1 MRMAIRSLGGVCLAL
16 LSVVAL
22 TVAWTTTMAVQLAAT
37 ALIMGGTQ
45 NSLGSPETP
54 ISYINPYLSNA
65 VNRFINPA
73 SEAPTGTGGSP
84 IPGVGADDDQ
94 YAVITPEQFFPATG
108 SMTFDAS
115 VMTGLANLARCV
127 RGSADC
133 KYNDNPEIN
142 PGPPAGPPV
151 AGDEFDIFGYS
162 QSAVIASLLK
172 KDMIQNPEK
181 YPDVGPGDASFF
193 LLANPMR
200 PNGGILARGPLGL
213 TIPILGVTFYG
224 ATPTNSC
231 QTGECYQTVDVAAQ
245 YDGMGGDAAVSLLNP
260 LALLN
265 ATLGIYYLHGNMQN
279 GNFSDAQYQGSYG
292 DTDYYL
298 VPTRRLPLLM
308 PFESFVPSP
317 ILTFLDAPLRVL
329 VEGGYAHDINPGI
342 AVSVG
347 LLPFR
352 DPIKTLINFVVA
364 IPTGLDDAIAEATGN
379 PGFRP
384 LGTKPVTSPFGVG
397 GPELPAP
404 PAAADDADLLSHN
417 GDDAREENVDEKIT
431 EGDTVEEL
439 ADDEPPTGD
448 VAEEDETD
456 GKATEKL
463 DLTVP
468 GIVKHFESRF
478 GRPLV
483 RGPIKFDSQ
492 DDSTTPSP
500 AKPGGDGD
508 GDGDGGDETSTH
520 TKTSEPDS
528 TPSDAGGEA
537 AA

>member
-1 MRMAIRSLGGVCLAL
+1 MCLAL
-16 LSVVAL
+16 LGVVVL
-22 TVAWTTTMAVQLAAT
+22 VVAWTTTMAVQLAAT

-54 ISYINPYLSNA
+54 IEYINPYLSNA
-65 VNRFINPA
+65 VDRFINPA
-73 SEAPTGTGGSP
+73 SEVPTGTGGTP
-84 IPGVGADDDQ
+84 IPGVGEDDDR
-94 YAVITPEQFFPATG
+94 YAIITPEQFFPATG
-108 SMTFDAS
+108 SMTFDVS
-115 VMTGLANLARCV
+115 VMTGLANLSRCV

-172 KDMIQNPEK
+172 KDMIQNPSK
-181 YPDVGPGDASFF
+181 YPDVGPGDVSFF

-200 PNGGILARGPLGL
+200 PNGGFLSRGPLGL
-213 TIPILGVTFYG
+213 TIPIIGVTFYG

-245 YDGMGGDAAVSLLNP
+245 YDGLGGDAAASLLNP
-260 LALLN
+260 FALLN

-279 GNFSDAQYQGSYG
+279 GNFSDAQYQGSHG
-292 DTDYYL
+292 DTDYYI

-317 ILTFLDAPLRVL
+317 ILTALDAPLRVL
-329 VEGGYAHDINPGI
+329 VEGGYARDVNPG
-342 AVSVG
+342 VVVQVG

-352 DPIKTLINFVVA
+352 DPISTLINFVIA
-364 IPTGLDDAIAEATGN
+364 IPTGLDDAIAEATGD
-379 PGFRP
+379 PAFRP
-384 LGTKPVTSPFGVG
+384 FGTKPVTSPFGVG

-404 PAAADDADLLSHN
+404 PTDEDADLLSDN
-417 GDDAREENVDEKIT
+417 AAEGNSNDEIT
-431 EGDTVEEL
+431 GGGTG
-439 ADDEPPTGD
+439 DEPTEEQINAGEG
-448 VAEEDETD
+448 AEEDGTEKPGD
-456 GKATEKL
+456 KVTEKL
-463 DLTVP
+463 DLTMP
-468 GIVKHFESRF
+468 GIVKHLESRF
-478 GRPLV
+478 GKPLI

-492 DDSTTPSP
+492 DDTKNPP
-500 AKPGGDGD
+500 AANPADGVGSADSDGD
-508 GDGDGGDETSTH
+508 GTGVGETNTD
-520 TKTSEPDS
+520 TNEPDS
-528 TPSDAGGEA
+528 TQGDAGGEA

>member
-1 MRMAIRSLGGVCLAL
+1 MAIRSLGAMCLAL

-22 TVAWTTTMAVQLAAT
+22 VVAWTTTMAVQLAAT

-54 ISYINPYLSNA
+54 IEYINPYLSNA

-73 SEAPTGTGGSP
+73 SEAPTGTGGTP
-84 IPGVGADDDQ
+84 IPRVNEDDDR

-108 SMTFDAS
+108 SMTFDTS
-115 VMTGLANLARCV
+115 VMTGLANLSRCV

-133 KYNDNPEIN
+133 KYNDNPEVN

-172 KDMIQNPEK
+172 KDMIKNPSK
-181 YPDVGPGDASFF
+181 YPDVGPGDVSFF

-213 TIPILGVTFYG
+213 TIPIIGITFYG

-245 YDGMGGDAAVSLLNP
+245 YDGLGGDAAVSLLNP
-260 LALLN
+260 LAFLN

-292 DTDYYL
+292 DTDYYI

-317 ILTFLDAPLRVL
+317 ILTFFDAPLRVL
-329 VEGGYAHDINPGI
+329 VEGGYARDINPG
-342 AVSVG
+342 VVVPVG

-352 DPIKTLINFVVA
+352 DPIKTLINFVIA
-364 IPTGLDDAIAEATGN
+364 IPTGLDDAIAEATGD

-384 LGTKPVTSPFGVG
+384 FGTKPVTSPFGVG

-404 PAAADDADLLSHN
+404 PTADEADLLSES
-417 GDDAREENVDEKIT
+417 DARENDVDDQIT
-431 EGDTVEEL
+431 DGSDEEIT
-439 ADDEPPTGD
+439 DGEPPVGVD
-448 VAEEDETD
+448 ADEGQSED
-456 GKATEKL
+456 KVTEKL
-463 DLTVP
+463 DLSVP
-468 GIVKHFESRF
+468 GIVKHLESRF
-478 GRPLV
+478 GKPLL

-492 DDSTTPSP
+492 DDSKTPPP
-500 AKPGGDGD
+500 AKPGDGD
-508 GDGDGGDETSTH
+508 DEGVGGTDTQTDTTTGTDT
-520 TKTSEPDS
+520 TKPDS
-528 TPSDAGGEA
+528 APGDAGGEA